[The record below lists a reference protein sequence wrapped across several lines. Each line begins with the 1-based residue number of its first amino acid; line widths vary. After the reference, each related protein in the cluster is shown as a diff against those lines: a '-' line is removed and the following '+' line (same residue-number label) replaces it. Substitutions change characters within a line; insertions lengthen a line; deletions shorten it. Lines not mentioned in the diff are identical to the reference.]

1 MINVFSVD
9 LEDYFHPTEVHYRP
23 EEWGRLAPRI
33 DIGTNFLLDLLAE
46 HNARAT
52 FFVLGWVAENHPGL
66 VRRIAE
72 AGHEIGCHSFRHR
85 LVFDLT
91 PSEFREDTRGAIRS
105 IQDACGVRPR
115 IYRAPS
121 YSIVTRSLWA
131 LDVLAELGFTHD
143 SSIYPIVHDRYG
155 IPGFPRHAHTIE
167 TTSGPI
173 IEVPIAT
180 ALLSASHVTPV
191 GGGAYL
197 RLFRYRYTAAGLRK
211 INNIEGQPACVYVH
225 PWEVDPGQPRITKGF
240 VSGLRT
246 YTGLAGMPSKLER
259 LFRDFQFST
268 MSEVYSQPVPSSIPA
283 FAQVG

>member
-1 MINVFSVD
+1 MVNVFSVD
-9 LEDYFHPTEVHYRP
+9 LEDYFHPTEVGHGTDQ
-23 EEWGRLAPRI
+23 WTQLAPRI
-33 DIGTNFLLDLLAE
+33 DIGTNLLLDVLAE
-46 HNARAT
+46 HNAHAT

-91 PSEFREDTRGAIRS
+91 AAEFREDTCQAIRS
-105 IQDACGVRPR
+105 IEDACGVRPR

-131 LDVLAELGFTHD
+131 LDVLADLGFTHD

-155 IPGFPRHAHTIE
+155 IPGFPRYAHTID
-167 TTSGPI
+167 TASGPI
-173 IEVPIAT
+173 TEVPIAT
-180 ALLSASHVTPV
+180 ALLSGTHVTPV

-197 RLFRYRYTAAGLRK
+197 RLFPYRYTAAGIRK
-211 INNIEGQPACVYVH
+211 INNVEGQPACVYVH
-225 PWEVDPGQPRITKGF
+225 PWELDPKQPRITKGF
-240 VSGLRT
+240 VSRLRT
-246 YTGLAGMPSKLER
+246 YTGLASMPSKVQR

-268 MSEVYSQPVPSSIPA
+268 MGEVHPQPASSPVY
-283 FAQVG
+283 AQV